1 MKISS
6 KKKKKKKK
14 KNKFK
19 KKKKNLKKKKNQKKK
34 KKKKRKKGR
43 LRKKEARIFIVEPL
57 PPHLY
62 KAGGLSFQ
70 NFQKIGGCL
79 IFPIKREG

>member
-6 KKKKKKKK
+6 
-14 KNKFK
+14 
-19 KKKKNLKKKKNQKKK
+19 

-43 LRKKEARIFIVEPL
+43 LRKKEARTFIVEPL

-79 IFPIKREG
+79 IFPIKREGLVKRRGRGRVSLIFILTSLSSTIFL

>member
-14 KNKFK
+14 
-19 KKKKNLKKKKNQKKK
+19 
-34 KKKKRKKGR
+34 RKKGS